1 VLELSNGGFMSKK
14 EMISQLNALL
24 SDCEIGVDES
34 MNWDKH
40 TWAAMAEIVQT
51 AIDYVNKTEE

>member
-1 VLELSNGGFMSKK
+1 MSKK